1 MSDPTVSKIF
11 GPILDKTDVEN
22 AMEEHLRLWLPT
34 YLAELERQKG
44 YEPETIRTPVAWL
57 RSNDFSKWPEDHT
70 PAILIISPGLVG
82 DPTREGSSVWS
93 APYGVGVAA
102 VVSSIDR
109 DSTRKLAGFYGAA
122 IRAAVLQHPSL
133 GNFARDTN
141 WVDERFDDV
150 PQEDERSLASAQE
163 VFRVDVF
170 GVTAGRT
177 GPKTPPEDPYAIPA
191 DPPIATERNIDTQW
205 LEEEL

>member
-1 MSDPTVSKIF
+1 MTYDPKVF
-11 GPILDKTDVEN
+11 GRILDKTDAEN
-22 AMEEHLRLWLPT
+22 AMEEHLRLWLTT
-34 YLAELERQKG
+34 YIAELERQKG
-44 YEPETIRTPVAWL
+44 FAAETIQTPVAWL
-57 RSNDFSKWPEDHT
+57 RANDFAKWPEDQT
-70 PAILIISPGLVG
+70 PAIIIISPGLVG
-82 DPTREGSSVWS
+82 DPKAEGNRVWS

-109 DSTRKLAGFYGAA
+109 PRTRALAGFYGAA

-133 GNFARDTN
+133 GGFARDTT

-150 PQEDERSLASAQE
+150 PQEDERTLASAQE

-170 GVTAGRT
+170 GMTTGRT

-205 LEEEL
+205 LEEEI